1 MENIIQQGSTPIHT
15 FSTPYKKEEIQKI
28 IITYFQ
34 NGRIICEKKDDDISV
49 SDFSL
54 LTKLTQEDTLLF
66 DEKGDVKMQIKVKL
80 KSGDVIPSNN
90 MYAKVNE
97 VLNKEVL

>member
-34 NGRIICEKKDDDISV
+34 NGRIVCEKKDEDISV
-49 SDFSL
+49 SDFSISTNL
-54 LTKLTQEDTLLF
+54 AQEDTLLF

>member
-54 LTKLTQEDTLLF
+54 LTKLTQEDTLLLMKK
-66 DEKGDVKMQIKVKL
+66 ETL
-80 KSGDVIPSNN
+80 KC
-90 MYAKVNE
+90 K
-97 VLNKEVL
+97 

>member
-1 MENIIQQGSTPIHT
+1 MENIIQQGSTPTHT

-49 SDFSL
+49 SDFSISTNL
-54 LTKLTQEDTLLF
+54 AQEDTLLF